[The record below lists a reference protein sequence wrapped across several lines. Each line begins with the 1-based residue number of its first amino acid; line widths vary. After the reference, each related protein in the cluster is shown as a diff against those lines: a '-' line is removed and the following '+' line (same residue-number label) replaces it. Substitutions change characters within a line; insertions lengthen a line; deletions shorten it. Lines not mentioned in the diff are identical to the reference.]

1 MDSLGNGGSDA
12 GNSQGVVPP
21 GAFPLSPAQLGM
33 WFAQH
38 VDPTVPANIA
48 QYVELEGDLDLDLL
62 HAASVRAARE
72 MGSGFLRF
80 IEVDAQP
87 YQLVDLTLD
96 DSVGYEDLR
105 DEPDPRQAALDWMR
119 DDRSRP
125 VDVLRDRLISAT
137 VLRIGDRRYFW
148 YNRVHHLALDGFAAA
163 TFMTRI
169 AELYTA
175 AVDGVEPSPSL
186 ASDLRKVY
194 DVEMEYRGSK
204 RFADDREYWAQQI
217 EGIEGGDDA

>member
-1 MDSLGNGGSDA
+1 MDSLGNGGSEA
-12 GNSQGVVPP
+12 GNSRGVVPP

-87 YQLVDLTLD
+87 T
-96 DSVGYEDLR
+96 SSSI
-105 DEPDPRQAALDWMR
+105 PP
-119 DDRSRP
+119 STTP
-125 VDVLRDRLISAT
+125 SAT
-137 VLRIGDRRYFW
+137 RTCGANPTPVRPPSTGC
-148 YNRVHHLALDGFAAA
+148 ATTAAA
-163 TFMTRI
+163 
-169 AELYTA
+169 
-175 AVDGVEPSPSL
+175 PSTSS
-186 ASDLRKVY
+186 AT
-194 DVEMEYRGSK
+194 G
-204 RFADDREYWAQQI
+204 
-217 EGIEGGDDA
+217 